1 MIVPVRIRKATLGDV
16 ATIVEFNTQ
25 LAHETE
31 GLLLDKILVRR
42 GVEDVLAD
50 PLKGTFWLA
59 EVNGAVVGQL
69 LVTSEWSDWRDGFF
83 WWIHSLFVKKE
94 WRGRGIFHALFEFLH
109 EQAAEHPDVCGVRLH
124 VEAQNSRAK
133 RVYQMIGME
142 RTRYEVYE
150 MDFRKAPP
158 LAPGELLGDARIS
171 VRA

>member
-16 ATIVEFNTQ
+16 VTIVEFNTQ

-31 GLLLDKILVRR
+31 GLLLDNALVRH

-50 PLKGTFWLA
+50 PQKGSYWLA
-59 EVNGAVVGQL
+59 EVNGMIVGQL

-83 WWIHSLFVKKE
+83 WWIQSLFVKKE
-94 WRGRGIFHALFEFLH
+94 WRSRGIFQALFEFLH
-109 EQAAEHPDVCGVRLH
+109 EQAAEHPEVCGVRLY

-150 MDFRKAPP
+150 MDFRKTPP
-158 LAPGELLGDARIS
+158 PAPGELRGDARIS